1 MIPGVTLHA
10 IAAMTQNRVIGLH
23 GQMPWHLPA
32 DLKFFKRTTSGH
44 PVLMGRKTW
53 DSLGRPLPN
62 RRNLVLSRNAASLAG
77 AEVITQVQDLATLGL
92 TGDVFVIG
100 GAEIYKLLMPH
111 CASVYLTELNFTTE
125 GDTFFP
131 EFEQEFPRSEV
142 LETAPEAV
150 WKRYY
155 RTL

>member
-1 MIPGVTLHA
+1 MIPGVHLHA
-10 IAAMTQNRVIGLH
+10 VAAMTQNRVLGLD
-23 GQMPWHLPA
+23 GKMPWHLPA
-32 DLKFFKRTTSGH
+32 DLKFFKRITSGH

-62 RRNLVLSRNAASLAG
+62 RRNLVLSRTPGNLTG
-77 AEVITQVQDLATLGL
+77 AEVITDVSQLATLGL

-100 GAEIYKLLMPH
+100 GAEIYRLLLPH

-131 EFEQEFPRSEV
+131 SFESAFPRCEV
-142 LETAPEAV
+142 LESSPEAV
-150 WKRYY
+150 WKRYF
-155 RTL
+155 RV